1 QPGDNDSGNP
11 DDGEQPGD
19 NDSGNPDDGEQ
30 PGDNDSGNPDDGEQP
45 GDNDSSGNPDDGEQP
60 GDNDSGKPDN
70 GNNPGNNDSGEQD
83 DGGNKPGDSGNHQQ
97 PPKHDEDSGSNQG
110 DNHSNSGSN
119 NGSQN
124 NSNSN
129 SNNNS
134 NYPGNHS
141 EHSSTNDTVKPNK
154 PVFNNN
160 NGSTSRNQSTGSNR
174 HNNTV
179 SDSMIHQIFPHMNN
193 GNSTSHS
200 KRNQNQ
206 SIMSGSNTNQWHYGD
221 NLQQNHR
228 QSHIETYS
236 NNDNM
241 QSEVLVYSKSM
252 LLNRLNS
259 LATGSYKYNPYIINQ
274 VNRLGNNNEYISNQD
289 FYRLF
294 RKQSFNNEYLD
305 YLQKGSNYFRF
316 EYFNPL
322 NSKKYYKNLDEQVLA
337 LITGEI
343 GSMPELKKPS
353 DRDKKEDAD
362 IQSHDDDKI
371 IDTNEKSKEAE
382 NKDKYKNINIAL
394 ITSII
399 MIFVG
404 VTGRFIYRK
413 IKN

>member
-1 QPGDNDSGNP
+1 
-11 DDGEQPGD
+11 
-19 NDSGNPDDGEQ
+19 
-30 PGDNDSGNPDDGEQP
+30 
-45 GDNDSSGNPDDGEQP
+45 DGEQP

-97 PPKHDEDSGSNQG
+97 PPKHDGNSGSNQG

-124 NSNSN
+124 PSNSN

-141 EHSSTNDTVKPNK
+141 GHSSINDTVKPNK

-160 NGSTSRNQSTGSNR
+160 GSTNGNQSTGSNR

-179 SDSMIHQIFPHMNN
+179 SDSIIHQIFPHKNN

-200 KRNQNQ
+200 IRNQNQ

-241 QSEVLVYSKSM
+241 QSEVPVYSKSM

-371 IDTNEKSKEAE
+371 IETNEKSKEAE
-382 NKDKYKNINIAL
+382 NKNKYKNINIAL

>member
-1 QPGDNDSGNP
+1 MMEEINQ
-11 DDGEQPGD
+11 ETVVII
-19 NDSGNPDDGEQ
+19 
-30 PGDNDSGNPDDGEQP
+30 
-45 GDNDSSGNPDDGEQP
+45 
-60 GDNDSGKPDN
+60 
-70 GNNPGNNDSGEQD
+70 NNHLNMMGILVRIKVIIIQILDQMD
-83 DGGNKPGDSGNHQQ
+83 QIMV
-97 PPKHDEDSGSNQG
+97 
-110 DNHSNSGSN
+110 
-119 NGSQN
+119 QN

-141 EHSSTNDTVKPNK
+141 GHSSTNDTVKPNK

-160 NGSTSRNQSTGSNR
+160 NGSTNGNHSTGSNH
-174 HNNTV
+174 HNNSV
-179 SDSMIHQIFPHMNN
+179 SDSIIHQIYPHKNN

-200 KRNQNQ
+200 NRNQNQ

-228 QSHIETYS
+228 QNHIETYS

-241 QSEVLVYSKSM
+241 QSEVPFYSKSM

-322 NSKKYYKNLDEQVLA
+322 NSK
-337 LITGEI
+337 
-343 GSMPELKKPS
+343 
-353 DRDKKEDAD
+353 
-362 IQSHDDDKI
+362 
-371 IDTNEKSKEAE
+371 
-382 NKDKYKNINIAL
+382 
-394 ITSII
+394 SII
-399 MIFVG
+399 
-404 VTGRFIYRK
+404 K
-413 IKN
+413 I